1 MFSRISTGAGKAIGR
16 DLARQMILVVVLVG
30 SLFSAGCGRVLQE
43 APPAPDN
50 GSFQTGLES
59 QCLTDLIPTIKAFMR
74 GTADLAVVDERWSC
88 FARGIDAFRQR
99 VRSGSGRDVFT
110 PREVAKFFEDFIL
123 KADVRINESLLAEI
137 MNLKVMLIGG
147 EPTSLTRAELGKL
160 MDFAQEMRVNT
171 RILGPYMI
179 VFAQNWTLSGAAEF
193 EKDSKF
199 FESANLAIQEVATRI
214 AIGVESNGRSYSVR
228 NFIRLM
234 RELEKLDTERWGWIS
249 TLEKV
254 LPLTEDLKRTLV
266 GGDGAKVEPTE
277 WRRFALLASR
287 GYVQY
292 LRFFYFIEENDRQTG
307 ATQLAFLSR
316 SIEDL
321 FSYLGSM
328 VAGKP
333 NQFLT
338 RDEIYDLLSRL
349 DAFFPS
355 FRVSQGLVLQGMK
368 IKQVL
373 FGGSLDFFI
382 PADFERAKDK
392 VSLFRQ
398 VLDRL
403 YQYVMVYS
411 FEYPLA
417 DVQSEF
423 GRRFL
428 LGADRALIDA
438 AGITARIAEAG
449 YSVADLKSLGE
460 EMRKLFPDSDGQEG
474 LASRILRAVPVAE
487 AAIRLSLGT
496 DKGTIEKNEWNLF
509 LVTWVRVFGRVLD
522 YHYYLRYSPTWME
535 GQGLVDMRRFAE
547 QSLRL
552 ISDNLARLGE
562 SGMRA
567 GYSAQDIL
575 ALYESLTSNQW
586 ISDRVSPA
594 VMNSTIQPLL
604 SRVLVE
610 PRRRLSEA
618 NKPTEGVLNQDTIDF
633 VWGEFDGWWQGQRLL
648 EEILNEGGARTVSP
662 ERLRARLRQQLPS
675 DWVNELVRL
684 TGPRE
689 VALVFLDD
697 GRLGIPRSAEQLHGM
712 GSLSRLNGT
721 RVGARLVLRSY
732 IGESSRLIAGSEAL
746 MEEELNKA
754 FLDFLPL
761 GAALD
766 FLDPSNL
773 SFPSSR
779 FLEGNLFTPVADGSS
794 LLSFEE
800 GVDLLRLIL
809 SGQKSQSRINPIL
822 EKECESVRDLEKR
835 SKDRISLACFLNS
848 YRTHYKQYLSHLP
861 ELVRYLET
869 LNGAQMEEFFLR
881 FLKATG
887 AEGLDSGTVKYGD
900 LGLEPHILQY
910 AEVLMERFDLNR
922 DGMLD
927 RDEALG
933 AYPVFRETLL
943 KFSPGTSE
951 RLLRPAFTYLL
962 KFGKTPESFREKAWF
977 LTFWVGQEDS
987 WNLATTRSGVAKI
1000 FSFIADQVK
1009 KK

>member
-1 MFSRISTGAGKAIGR
+1 MSFRAFWNELS
-16 DLARQMILVVVLVG
+16 DLDFNSFRKLALVSGLVG
-30 SLFSAGCGRVLQE
+30 FLLLAGCGRVFQE
-43 APPAPDN
+43 SPPAADS

-88 FARGIDAFRQR
+88 FARGIEAFRQR
-99 VRSGSGRDVFT
+99 VRSGSGRDVYT
-110 PREVAKFFEDFIL
+110 PREVAKFFEDFVL
-123 KADVRINESLLAEI
+123 KPDVRINDSLLNEI

-147 EPTSLTRAELGKL
+147 VSTSITRAELGKL
-160 MDFAQEMRVNT
+160 IEFAQEMRVNT

-199 FESANLAIQEVATRI
+199 FEAANLAIQEVATRI

-266 GGDGAKVEPTE
+266 GGDGARVEPTE

-338 RDEIYDLLSRL
+338 RDEIFDLLSRL
-349 DAFFPS
+349 DAFFPD

-373 FGGSLDFFI
+373 FGGSLEYFV

-392 VSLFRQ
+392 VLLFRQ

-411 FEYPLA
+411 FEFPLS
-417 DVQSEF
+417 DVQTEF

-449 YSVADLKSLGE
+449 YSVADLQSLGE
-460 EMRKLFPDSDGQEG
+460 EMRKLFPDSEGQEG
-474 LASRILRAVPVAE
+474 LASRILRAVPVVE

-496 DKGTIEKNEWNLF
+496 DQGKIEKNEWNLF

-522 YHYYLRYSPTWME
+522 YHYYLRYSPTWMA
-535 GQGLVDMRRFAE
+535 GQGLIDVRRFTE

-552 ISDNLARLGE
+552 ISDNLARLEE
-562 SGMRA
+562 SGKPPS
-567 GYSAQDIL
+567 YSAQDIV
-575 ALYESLTSNQW
+575 ALYGALTTHRW
-586 ISDRVSPA
+586 ISSRISPEVFASA
-594 VMNSTIQPLL
+594 VKPLL
-604 SRVLVE
+604 SRVLVDPVQRLDLSKP
-610 PRRRLSEA
+610 PRDSNLGRDSIES
-618 NKPTEGVLNQDTIDF
+618 I
-633 VWGEFDGWWQGQRLL
+633 WGEFEIWWQAQRLL
-648 EEILNEGGARTVSP
+648 EEILSEGGDLRASP
-662 ERLRARLRQQLPS
+662 SRLRARLRQEPQS
-675 DWVNELVRL
+675 IGVNELVRL
-684 TGPRE
+684 TSQRE
-689 VALVFLDD
+689 VELVFRDD
-697 GRLGIPRSAEQLHGM
+697 GRLSIPGGADQLHGM
-712 GSLSRLNGT
+712 GSLSRLNGA
-721 RVGARLVLRSY
+721 RAGARLILRSY
-732 IGESSRLIAGSEAL
+732 IEESSRLIAGSEAL
-746 MEEELNKA
+746 KEEELNRA

-766 FLDPSNL
+766 FLDPVNL

-779 FLEGNLFTPVADGSS
+779 FLEGSLFTPLSDGSG
-794 LLSFEE
+794 LLSLEE

-809 SGQKSQSRINPIL
+809 SGQKSQSLIQPVL
-822 EKECESVRDLEKR
+822 EKECASVRDLEKR
-835 SKDRISLACFLNS
+835 SKDRISLSCFLKS

-861 ELVRYLET
+861 DLVRYLDSLTGE
-869 LNGAQMEEFFLR
+869 QREDFFLR

-887 AEGLDSGTVKYGD
+887 AEALESGTVKYGD

-951 RLLRPAFTYLL
+951 RLLRPAFTYLI
-962 KFGKTPESFREKAWF
+962 KFGKTPETFREKAWF

-987 WNLATTRSGVAKI
+987 WNIATTRTGVAKI

-1009 KK
+1009 KQ